1 MDEDAILVVPYNLIL
16 TAFDSTFR
24 YNLAGVFMRKVAIL
38 GIGQTKI
45 DEQWDKSLREIGG
58 EAAFAALQ
66 DAGTEKVDAL
76 FVGNMLSPIVN
87 GQNQLGTFIADWIG
101 FWHQEAVKIEAA
113 CGSGA
118 AALRAG
124 LMAVGSG
131 EIDSALIVGIE
142 KMTDKA
148 GHDVTAALA
157 TAADADYEVEQGV
170 SFVGL
175 NALIMRRYMYEYGW
189 KHADFAPFSI
199 NAHANAMHNPF
210 ARLHQKINVDQFEK
224 SSMVATP
231 INLLDASPTGDGA
244 AAVVLVPAER
254 VASIRGRPR
263 VIIAGS
269 GAATDT
275 IAVHSRTDPLFL
287 QAAYDSSKRSYDMA
301 GVRPEDIDVFELHD
315 AFSIM
320 SALSL
325 EACGFAERGQGV
337 RLGLD
342 NEISP
347 KGRVPI
353 CTRGGLKARGHPVGA
368 TGMYQIVEIVQQLRG
383 ECGATQVDG
392 AKIGMV
398 QNIGGSGATILTH
411 ILKSD

>member
-1 MDEDAILVVPYNLIL
+1 
-16 TAFDSTFR
+16 
-24 YNLAGVFMRKVAIL
+24 MREVAIL

-45 DEQWDKSLREIGG
+45 DEHWDLSLREIGG
-58 EAAFAALQ
+58 NAAFAAMQ
-66 DAGTEKVDAL
+66 DAGMEKVDAL
-76 FVGNMLSPIVN
+76 FVGNMLSPLVS
-87 GQNQLGTFIADWIG
+87 GQNQLGAFFSDWIG
-101 FWHQEAVKIEAA
+101 LWHQESVKVEAA
-113 CGSGA
+113 CASGA

-124 LMAVGSG
+124 VMAVAAGD
-131 EIDSALIVGIE
+131 IDSALVVGVE

-170 SFVGL
+170 SFVGI
-175 NALIMRRYMYEYGW
+175 NALVMRRYMHEYGW
-189 KHADFAPFSI
+189 KHADFAAFSI
-199 NAHANAMHNPF
+199 NTHVNAMHNPF

-224 SSMVATP
+224 SAMVATP
-231 INLLDASPTGDGA
+231 INLLDASPIGDGA
-244 AAVVLVPAER
+244 AAVVIVPAEK
-254 VASIRGRPR
+254 VASLNGKPR
-263 VIIAGS
+263 VTVAGS
-269 GAATDT
+269 AASTDS
-275 IAVHSRTDPLFL
+275 IAVHSRKDPLFL
-287 QAAYDSSKRSYDMA
+287 SAAYQSAKRAYEMA
-301 GVRPEDIDVFELHD
+301 NVEPKDIDVFELHD

-368 TGMYQIVEIVQQLRG
+368 TGMYQVVEIVQQLRG
-383 ECGATQVDG
+383 ECNGTQVEG
-392 AKIGMV
+392 AKIGMA

-411 ILKSD
+411 ILKVN